1 VQEGSYLSII
11 EMKNEKQIWNEIESL
26 VKEYNDLKL
35 SELIDYRKFYLYSI
49 ISHSTAIEGSTLT
62 ETETLIL
69 FDEGLTAKGK
79 PLLHHLMNEDLKNAY
94 NFAFEEALKRSP
106 MTSEFLNRLSSLVMK
121 STGSVYNGI
130 SSQWDSSKGDYRL
143 HGVTAGFGGKSYVN
157 FKKVPE
163 LVEQLCDELN
173 VRILQVSTL
182 HEIYTLSFDAH
193 LNLATI
199 HPWGDGNGRMARLLM
214 NYIQFYFQQIPSKI
228 FREDKAEYILS
239 LRTSQDSDNPEPFRS
254 FMLDQ
259 VLKMLKEEISNFK
272 LAQKKGFSFMF

>member
-1 VQEGSYLSII
+1 
-11 EMKNEKQIWNEIESL
+11 MKNEKQIWNEIESL